1 MKKAIVCIVILLI
14 VYLVYFL
21 IIKLK
26 NEKKEIKK
34 FVIFETLPQP
44 QQQEQQTPQKTL
56 NYFEEGLHAL
66 REEYDGQRA
75 FMYFT
80 KSIEEERNPM
90 AVMMIAELYSQGVHG
105 SVSPNKIV
113 AARVYRTVIENSEKF
128 PESLVRISQQKYNDL
143 LVYTNERDTDYDFN
157 NDVLPVDF
165 PWDLARLLVNFA
177 SINTTQHERSN
188 MFTHP
193 LIPHMVQHA
202 EVVAPMIL
210 HEREQNN
217 FDEDIEEIAFEE
229 LVINNDTQNVHSTS
243 VITCTLVVLEEIES
257 KVQRPMSFEEARDL
271 VLDKTLKLPN
281 VSFDHVNQVIR
292 ALNDDSHV
300 RYKRS
305 DKYIFRVVVTRIV
318 MYPEETREN
327 LLEILSMQLDS
338 AVERNQIVCN
348 TGRIVRML
356 SVFDGVDPNQQR
368 VIPEWVLDEE
378 LANLAIKT
386 RESSL
391 KSASPEE
398 LEEYES
404 LTNDSSKLR
413 DSMISKFEKE
423 VYSEYSKIFSEDV
436 LKKKIEVY
444 SVGF

>member
-1 MKKAIVCIVILLI
+1 
-14 VYLVYFL
+14 
-21 IIKLK
+21 
-26 NEKKEIKK
+26 
-34 FVIFETLPQP
+34 
-44 QQQEQQTPQKTL
+44 
-56 NYFEEGLHAL
+56 
-66 REEYDGQRA
+66 
-75 FMYFT
+75 
-80 KSIEEERNPM
+80 
-90 AVMMIAELYSQGVHG
+90 
-105 SVSPNKIV
+105 
-113 AARVYRTVIENSEKF
+113 
-128 PESLVRISQQKYNDL
+128 
-143 LVYTNERDTDYDFN
+143 
-157 NDVLPVDF
+157 
-165 PWDLARLLVNFA
+165 
-177 SINTTQHERSN
+177 

-210 HEREQNN
+210 HEHEQNN

-327 LLEILSMQLDS
+327 LLEILAMQLDS

-423 VYSEYSKIFSEDV
+423 VYSEYSKIFSDDV